1 MYFEVKLIVIVT
13 LLSLLY
19 LKGNVIPQ
27 IRTYT
32 RYGTGS
38 VVMFDCAESPS
49 CTYMRFRTDRL
60 TRLVPTPVHF
70 VLRNDRK
77 DKH

>member
-1 MYFEVKLIVIVT
+1 MGTAVCT
-13 LLSLLY
+13 LN
-19 LKGNVIPQ
+19 LKGSVIPQ

-32 RYGTGS
+32 RYEMGS

-49 CTYMRFRTDRL
+49 DTDMRLLTACREFLFRTDML
-60 TRLVPTPVHF
+60 TRLVPAPVRF

-77 DKH
+77 DKQ